1 MNNSNNTTTMMAVRY
16 RGQSQPRPKANATWN
31 IIQAD
36 DDDTYSHS
44 SSSAFSSRTSTST
57 NTIQNSILKPKGLSV
72 IKKNFNPS
80 FKSMSSLSTTS
91 SAKKYSYRLRR
102 ILQTD
107 LQMVIDISTSS
118 PPSTTTTKTQETK
131 TRSPQETNHTNHS
144 LYDEYSKDIEVLLNS
159 LQSTEFVGTIDP
171 QYHSRYVSDECLNK
185 NSNTI

>member
-1 MNNSNNTTTMMAVRY
+1 MMMAVRY
-16 RGQSQPRPKANATWN
+16 RGQSQPRPIANATWN
-31 IIQAD
+31 IIKAD
-36 DDDTYSHS
+36 DDDADYHT
-44 SSSAFSSRTSTST
+44 SSSALSSRTSTST

-72 IKKNFNPS
+72 TKKNFNPS

-102 ILQTD
+102 ILQKD
-107 LQMVIDISTSS
+107 LQMAIDISTAS
-118 PPSTTTTKTQETK
+118 PTTTTTQETK
-131 TRSPQETNHTNHS
+131 TRSTQETNHTNHS

-171 QYHSRYVSDECLNK
+171 QYHSRYVSDECLNT